1 MYFSWFRILLDG
13 CPPSNC
19 SHDEGRD
26 PKPDGC
32 READGE
38 LLEGEEL
45 GALPAVE
52 GEDYPEEDVEDGVED
67 DVQHEVA
74 THFGGVGWWPRG
86 RKL

>member
-1 MYFSWFRILLDG
+1 MVVDLKKLLD
-13 CPPSNC
+13 CRPPSNC
-19 SHDEGRD
+19 SHNEGRD
-26 PKPDGC
+26 PKPDGR

-52 GEDYPEEDVEDGVED
+52 GEDDPEEDVEDGVED

-74 THFGGVGWWPRG
+74 TNFGGVR
-86 RKL
+86 